1 MENLKRLHYGIS
13 NFETLITQRYA
24 CYLAMILCCCLC
36 ACNTTKYVPDGSYLL
51 NKIDIQSDAE
61 DIKPENLKSY
71 IRQQPNFK
79 MFGLVKTQLHIY
91 NWAGRDSTKWFNR
104 FLKKLGDPP
113 VIYDSTL
120 VDRTS
125 INFQK
130 YCISKG
136 YLHAEV
142 NSTVKF
148 NDKKAN
154 VEYQITGHIPYRIG
168 EFSTEISDSVLYSE
182 LYERQPS
189 SYRLGSEPASLRN
202 SLIRK
207 DMLFD
212 RSILD
217 QERERISNLLKM
229 RGFYAFEKNFISYD
243 ADSVP
248 NNYTVNLALKI
259 HPYPEILPNGMFAE
273 VPHRRYYINDVFIY
287 LDYNP
292 LVASAFNSYQ
302 ASDSIVNGKYTIYYP
317 GKKPSIRPGVL
328 YECNYLTPRRAYSQL
343 REETT
348 YSSYASLP
356 ALSNISIRFEEFIRN
371 DSSFLD
377 THILTMPAKNQGVSF
392 SVEGT
397 NSAGDFGVASS
408 MNYNHR
414 NLFRNAEVFNL
425 KVRGA
430 YEAISG
436 NVWKDYFLQLGTEV
450 SLRFPKFIFPFL
462 SRSFARTTQA
472 STEFSGS
479 YDFQTRPEY
488 DRRLLAGGIR
498 YHWQK
503 RGPKTIN
510 HSFKLLDINY
520 ISFPYIDTI
529 FSSKLLDNAR
539 LFSYSNQFI
548 VGMGYNLYYTT
559 FNPMQK
565 QQRDV
570 RSFRLSVESAGNT
583 LYGGSRLFNATKDER
598 GVYLLFNNYYSQFVK
613 GDFDWSRTVFIDK
626 QNAIAWRIGA
636 GLCYP
641 YGNSEEMPFEKR
653 YYSGGANS
661 VRGWS
666 VRTLGP
672 GAYQTVSS
680 TSFYEQSGDIR
691 LDLNVEY
698 RSRLFW
704 KLETTLFLD
713 AGNIW
718 TIKDYPDQPKAAFKL
733 TSFYKEIAM
742 AYGLGLRLDFDF
754 FLIRLD
760 MGWKAYDPANIE
772 ANRWVIKDFNFKNNF
787 AWHFAIGYPF

>member
-1 MENLKRLHYGIS
+1 MRLQKYNRKI
-13 NFETLITQRYA
+13 F
-24 CYLAMILCCCLC
+24 CLCIIWGCLC
-36 ACNTTKYVPDGSYLL
+36 ACNTTRYVPNGSYLL
-51 NKIDIQSDAE
+51 NKIDIQSDTE
-61 DIKPENLKSY
+61 DIKPENLKTY
-71 IRQQPNFK
+71 MRQQPNFK
-79 MFGLVKTQLHIY
+79 MFGLFKTQLYIY
-91 NWAGRDSTKWFNR
+91 NWSGRDSTKWLNR
-104 FLKKLGDPP
+104 FFKKLGNPP

-142 NSTVKF
+142 NSSVRFT
-148 NDKKAN
+148 NKKAN
-154 VEYQITGHIPYRIG
+154 IEYWITGHTPYRIG
-168 EFSTEISDSVLYSE
+168 EITTEITDSVLYNE
-182 LYERQPS
+182 IYDNNPS
-189 SYRLGSEPASLRN
+189 PYRLSNEPASLRN

-207 DMLFD
+207 GMLFD

-217 QERERISNLLKM
+217 QERERITRLLKM

-243 ADSVP
+243 ADSVL
-248 NNYTVNLALKI
+248 NKYTVNLELKI

-273 VPHRRYYINDVFIY
+273 VPHRRYFLNDVFIY

-292 LVASAFNSYQ
+292 LVASVFNSNQ
-302 ASDSIVNGKYTIYYP
+302 ASDSIVNGNYTIYYSSQ
-317 GKKPSIRPGVL
+317 KPSIRPGIL
-328 YECNYLTPRRAYSQL
+328 RERNYLTPGRAYSQL

-356 ALSNISIRFEEFIRN
+356 ALSNISIRFEEFMRN

-377 THILTMPAKNQGVSF
+377 THILTMPAKKQGVSF
-392 SVEGT
+392 SIEGT

-436 NVWKDYFLQLGTEV
+436 NVLKDYFLQLGTEV

-462 SRSFARTTQA
+462 SRSFIRSIQA

-479 YDFQTRPEY
+479 YDYQTRPEY
-488 DRRLLAGGIR
+488 DRRLLAGGVR
-498 YHWQK
+498 YHWQR
-503 RGPKTIN
+503 RGLKTIN

-520 ISFPYIDTI
+520 ISFPYTDP
-529 FSSKLLDNAR
+529 FFWDNLPDNAR

-548 VGMGYNLYYTT
+548 VGMGYNLDYTT

-565 QQRDV
+565 LRDV
-570 RSFRLSVESAGNT
+570 RSFRLSIETAGNL
-583 LYGGSRLFNATKDER
+583 LYGGSHLFNATKNKE
-598 GVYLLFNNYYSQFVK
+598 GIYLLFNNYYSQFVK
-613 GDFDWSRTVFIDK
+613 GDFDWSRTIFIDK
-626 QNAIAWRIGA
+626 QNAIAWHIGA

-672 GAYQTVSS
+672 GAYQTVS
-680 TSFYEQSGDIR
+680 TTTFYEQSGDIR
-691 LDLNVEY
+691 LDLSVEY

-704 KLETTLFLD
+704 KLETALFAD

-718 TIKDYPDQPKAAFKL
+718 TIKDYPVQPNAVFKL
-733 TSFYKEIAM
+733 NSFYKEIA
-742 AYGLGLRLDFDF
+742 ASYGLGFRLDFDF
-754 FLIRLD
+754 VLIRFD
-760 MGWKAYDPANIE
+760 MGWKAYNPANKG
-772 ANRWVIKDFNFKNNF
+772 ADRWVINNFNFRNNF
-787 AWHFAIGYPF
+787 AWHFAVGYPF